1 MMKKYLSI
9 ILMKIYRLLK
19 NRIIFY
25 NFKKNLK
32 NANLENREVK
42 LVIGS
47 GNTSYKEWLLSDLPW
62 FDILDLNKIKI
73 FFPEKR
79 ISRILTEHVFEHLTS
94 KEGIIAIN
102 NLKQILKRNS
112 VIRLAVPDGFHSN
125 KNYIDQVK
133 PGSSNDIGHKELYN
147 YKTIQKLFDDDF
159 EIKFLEYF
167 NENKEF
173 VYNNWNNNIDEGF
186 IKRSRFNDH
195 RNDENNINY
204 SSLII
209 EAVLKNSN

>member
-1 MMKKYLSI
+1 MKKYLSI

-79 ISRILTEHVFEHLTS
+79 ISRILIEHVFEHLTS

-102 NLKQILKRNS
+102 NLKQILKKNS

-125 KNYIDQVK
+125 ENYID
-133 PGSSNDIGHKELYN
+133 
-147 YKTIQKLFDDDF
+147 
-159 EIKFLEYF
+159 
-167 NENKEF
+167 
-173 VYNNWNNNIDEGF
+173 
-186 IKRSRFNDH
+186 
-195 RNDENNINY
+195 
-204 SSLII
+204 
-209 EAVLKNSN
+209 

>member
-1 MMKKYLSI
+1 M
-9 ILMKIYRLLK
+9 
-19 NRIIFY
+19 
-25 NFKKNLK
+25 
-32 NANLENREVK
+32 
-42 LVIGS
+42 
-47 GNTSYKEWLLSDLPW
+47 
-62 FDILDLNKIKI
+62 
-73 FFPEKR
+73 
-79 ISRILTEHVFEHLTS
+79 
-94 KEGIIAIN
+94 
-102 NLKQILKRNS
+102 
-112 VIRLAVPDGFHSN
+112 
-125 KNYIDQVK
+125 
-133 PGSSNDIGHKELYN
+133 YN

-209 EAVLKNSN
+209 EVVLKNSN

>member
-1 MMKKYLSI
+1 MKKYLPI
-9 ILMKIYRLLK
+9 ILVKIFRLLK
-19 NRIIFY
+19 NKIIFY
-25 NFKKNLK
+25 NFKRDLK
-32 NANLENREVK
+32 NAVLKDTEIK

-47 GNTSYKEWLLSDLPW
+47 GKTSYNGWLHSDLPW
-62 FDILDLNKIKI
+62 FDILDLNKIKV
-73 FFPEKR
+73 FFPAKK
-79 ISRILTEHVFEHLTS
+79 ISRILTEHVFEHLTLD
-94 KEGIIAIN
+94 EGIIAIN
-102 NLKQILKRNS
+102 NLKQILKKNS

-125 KNYIDQVK
+125 SDYIEQVK
-133 PGSSNDIGHKELYN
+133 PGSINDIGHKELYN
-147 YKTIQKLFDDDF
+147 YKTIKNLFDEDF

-173 VYNNWNNNIDEGF
+173 NYTNWNNNIDEGF

-209 EAVLKNSN
+209 EAVLKK